1 MNGVEVNLRLAAWQI
16 KWLHRTARQ
25 RHTSISDVMRQ
36 LILDAKMSAD
46 AEASMRKISD
56 EQRPEG

>member
-1 MNGVEVNLRLAAWQI
+1 MRGVEVNLRLAAWQI
-16 KWLHRTARQ
+16 KWLRRTASQ

-36 LILDAKMSAD
+36 LILEAKLSAD
-46 AEASMRKISD
+46 AEASREKSNH